1 MLSGSLIGVCLV
13 DELEDGLQGGRIR
26 QLPLQEVERGAGCAV
41 EAERGRAGGQGD
53 VVDDT
58 EELGQALRF
67 ACRRAVRTGGR
78 VALLYV
84 IKPAEFQHWASVG
97 DLMREERRAEAEEM
111 LQVVASVVQKRT
123 GTMPALY
130 IREGK
135 IREELIKLIDEETA
149 ISVLVLGAATGEG
162 RHTTTHTELI
172 ALEGGGLV
180 GDIPGVKELR
190 FWGIESHELPDLY
203 IEFRPYLGQCRFR
216 DCTHIH
222 EPGCALKEAVSAEKI
237 PLPRY
242 ESYLRISQGRR

>member
-1 MLSGSLIGVCLV
+1 MAKDTKNQPSGG
-13 DELEDGLQGGRIR
+13 DQA
-26 QLPLQEVERGAGCAV
+26 PLRTFLC
-41 EAERGRAGGQGD
+41 

-58 EELGQALRF
+58 EEMGQALRF
-67 ACRRAVRTGGR
+67 ACRRAARTGGR

-162 RHTTTHTELI
+162 
-172 ALEGGGLV
+172 
-180 GDIPGVKELR
+180 PGPIV
-190 FWGIESHELPDLY
+190 
-203 IEFRPYLGQCRFR
+203 
-216 DCTHIH
+216 
-222 EPGCALKEAVSAEKI
+222 
-237 PLPRY
+237 
-242 ESYLRISQGRR
+242 SYLVSKMAGRLRIPITIVPGALSDEQVDAIT